1 MRHELDEKFESLLK
15 QRLVIAN
22 RTFEQLK
29 DERLKHLS
37 KWLFYLLTPDYSRC
51 AADHRVDLGAGSRG
65 CATFLL
71 DVFRIHTHWWKGEDD
86 NQWCGPRIRKL
97 PLSRI

>member
-29 DERLKHLS
+29 D
-37 KWLFYLLTPDYSRC
+37 
-51 AADHRVDLGAGSRG
+51 G
-65 CATFLL
+65 
-71 DVFRIHTHWWKGEDD
+71 
-86 NQWCGPRIRKL
+86 
-97 PLSRI
+97 